1 MKYDWDND
9 SLILLP
15 QGKEVA
21 TNMVK
26 LNPGTVVFEDIN
38 QELMKGQV
46 LKPVER
52 NPRHNQKDPLTGR
65 IRYRGKDRSEV
76 GETCSI
82 YPSGSDL
89 IEGEYF
95 VHN

>member
-1 MKYDWDND
+1 MT
-9 SLILLP
+9 LFP

-26 LNPGTVVFEDIN
+26 LSPGTVVFEDIN

-76 GETCSI
+76 RITVTPVVLLDCSK
-82 YPSGSDL
+82 GLFL
-89 IEGEYF
+89 I
-95 VHN
+95 